1 MSKDLRAV
9 VLGLVVVV
17 MAAIALSL
25 WRRPAAEFHRIRA
38 FHVQIKKTDRG
49 QTRSLSVN
57 VPVSLLAQLAR
68 LAHLEDLGGDIGA
81 DWGKGHVTPRR
92 ILDAADESAPGKPGV
107 LQDEDSTVEVAKD
120 GDMLVIDV
128 KDDWGKRVHIRLP
141 RTLVEAIS
149 EDHPVSIREILRRLD
164 ELGPD
169 DVVTI
174 RDEDS
179 EVTITALPRRGLRVS

>member
-1 MSKDLRAV
+1 
-9 VLGLVVVV
+9 
-17 MAAIALSL
+17 
-25 WRRPAAEFHRIRA
+25 
-38 FHVQIKKTDRG
+38 
-49 QTRSLSVN
+49 
-57 VPVSLLAQLAR
+57 
-68 LAHLEDLGGDIGA
+68 
-81 DWGKGHVTPRR
+81 
-92 ILDAADESAPGKPGV
+92 
-107 LQDEDSTVEVAKD
+107 
-120 GDMLVIDV
+120 MLVIDV

>member
-1 MSKDLRAV
+1 MNRELRAV

-17 MAAIALSL
+17 LVAVGISL
-25 WRRPAAEFHRIRA
+25 WRRPAAEFRRIRG
-38 FHVQIKKTDRG
+38 FRVQVKKTDG
-49 QTRSLSVN
+49 GETRTASFN

-68 LAHLEDLGGDIGA
+68 LSHLEDLGGDIRS

-107 LQDEDSTVEVAKD
+107 IHEDESTVEVVAD
-120 GDMLVIDV
+120 GDMLQIDV
-128 KDDWGKRVHIRLP
+128 KDDWGKHVHVRLP
-141 RTLVEAIS
+141 RLLVETIA

-169 DVVTI
+169 DVVKI
-174 RDEDS
+174 QDDDS
-179 EVTITALPRRGLRVS
+179 EVTITALPRRHLRIS